1 MLCIFLFA
9 VGPIIYHFNI
19 CLAISRNILS
29 LFFLSLPFCRSHGQ
43 VKHSF
48 FFHETACKPFIPM
61 TSILS
66 ILQYQYISPDLCFA
80 FRTSHHFWSCLWFDH
95 FLIPYK
101 FLLFKFNLIILNRRP
116 LCLFSQEHR
125 DHRRSICSNSIPK
138 FIINSS

>member
-1 MLCIFLFA
+1 MTSIFAWLIQKYL
-9 VGPIIYHFNI
+9 VPI
-19 CLAISRNILS
+19 LLESSILQKPWS
-29 LFFLSLPFCRSHGQ
+29 SKAF
-43 VKHSF
+43 F

-66 ILQYQYISPDLCFA
+66 ILQYQYISPDFCFA

-95 FLIPYK
+95 FLIPYR

-116 LCLFSQEHR
+116 LCLFSQERR
-125 DHRRSICSNSIPK
+125 DHCWSICSNSIPK